1 MKLFFLLLLLSTINI
16 SLGDDEY
23 DPTSDPAYDKIF
35 CENSDSSE
43 PCQSRILTGGRLC
56 CDIHEETA
64 DETQESC
71 EVKTTLEEQKRIV
84 GSSEVINKELGGLQ
98 IYNSKYGGV
107 AGSTVEERKDDIRRT
122 ITITCSSWSYSVNII
137 DDHEYTTEDIAILQ
151 SDNHCLSYFTPIL
164 MHISSN
170 RRSVSRSTC
179 NNALLL
185 TSTKEQGIS
194 CGYME
199 IDIQESHNIVEK
211 RKTCFLYDRYMEID
225 IQESHNIVEK
235 RKTCFLYDPNV
246 KNNKVLDE
254 ATRLNLNALSK
265 KAEDNSINYSFKIY
279 PADGNGY
286 SYDSKTGTVQDA
298 TYKES
303 KGNIISMNI
312 NGIFLITFLLL

>member
-1 MKLFFLLLLLSTINI
+1 
-16 SLGDDEY
+16 
-23 DPTSDPAYDKIF
+23 
-35 CENSDSSE
+35 
-43 PCQSRILTGGRLC
+43 
-56 CDIHEETA
+56 
-64 DETQESC
+64 
-71 EVKTTLEEQKRIV
+71 
-84 GSSEVINKELGGLQ
+84 
-98 IYNSKYGGV
+98 
-107 AGSTVEERKDDIRRT
+107 
-122 ITITCSSWSYSVNII
+122 
-137 DDHEYTTEDIAILQ
+137 
-151 SDNHCLSYFTPIL
+151 

-185 TSTKEQGIS
+185 SSTKEQGIS
-194 CGYME
+194 CG
-199 IDIQESHNIVEK
+199 
-211 RKTCFLYDRYMEID
+211 YMEID

-312 NGIFLITFLLL
+312 NCILLIIFLLL

>member
-16 SLGDDEY
+16 SLEDDEY
-23 DPTSDPAYDKIF
+23 NPASDPAYDKSY
-35 CENSDSSE
+35 CESQTTSCKE
-43 PCQSRILTGGRLC
+43 RILTGGRLC
-56 CDIHEETA
+56 CEIHEVIGINEVDT
-64 DETQESC
+64 C
-71 EVKTTLEEQKRIV
+71 EVKTTEEEQQRIV
-84 GSSEVINKELGGLQ
+84 GSSHVINKELGGLQ

-107 AGSTVEERKDDIRRT
+107 AGSTEEERKNLIRRT
-122 ITITCSSWSYSVNII
+122 ITINCATWDFTVNVI
-137 DDHEYTTEDIAILQ
+137 DDHEYTTEDIAIIQ

-185 TSTKEQGIS
+185 SSTKEQGIS
-194 CGYME
+194 CG
-199 IDIQESHNIVEK
+199 
-211 RKTCFLYDRYMEID
+211 YMEID

-303 KGNIISMNI
+303 KGNLISINI
-312 NGIFLITFLLL
+312 YCIFLIILLFL

>member
-185 TSTKEQGIS
+185 SSTKEQGIS
-194 CGYME
+194 CG
-199 IDIQESHNIVEK
+199 
-211 RKTCFLYDRYMEID
+211 YMEID

-312 NGIFLITFLLL
+312 NGIFLIILLLL